1 QMAIDPQLPKTPRGE
16 LASIV
21 EVRALDARTFAAV
34 WKTQSVLGNVSN
46 NDGIPAVPRHLFG
59 ELYASGDRTAVENSP
74 LWSTQWIGPGPYRLT
89 AWNLG
94 SSIEGVAFDQYFFG
108 RAKIDR
114 IIIRYLGD
122 LNTIVANVLSG
133 DVDIVPLG
141 AQFDIPQ
148 LVAVRRAWEGTDAG
162 TTMPIPKGVRTLYLQ
177 LKDTSM
183 PWVPDVRVRQALL
196 HSLDRREFVE
206 ALLFGLTDVAE
217 FFAAPAEQP
226 YKLALERG
234 LPRYPYDP
242 TRAEQLMA
250 EAGWTRAADRTYRN
264 APGQAFTIDVT

>member
-114 IIIRYLGD
+114 IIIRYIGD
-122 LNTIVANVLSG
+122 VNAIVANVLSG

-148 LVAVRRAWEGTDAG
+148 LMAVRRAWEGTDSG
-162 TTMPIPKGVRTLYLQ
+162 LTMPIPKGVRTIYLQ
-177 LKDTSM
+177 LRDASV
-183 PWVPDVRVRQALL
+183 PWAQDVRVRQALL
-196 HSLDRREFVE
+196 QSLDRPEFV
-206 ALLFGLTDVAE
+206 ATLLFGLVDVAE
-217 FFAAPAEQP
+217 FFAAPEEPA
-226 YKLALERG
+226 YKLALQRG
-234 LPRYPYDP
+234 LPRYPYDLA
-242 TRAEQLMA
+242 RAQQLMA
-250 EAGWTRAADRTYRN
+250 DAGWTKGAD
-264 APGQAFTIDVT
+264 